1 MLKVLASYYQ
11 EKARISTLTI
21 PLEVFN
27 IVLCILAI
35 SIRKKKKRTLISTS
49 HIIRKV
55 TQSALKYKMPNYVC
69 NKNTHFTKIPFRGR
83 IKETSV

>member
-35 SIRKKKKRTLISTS
+35 SIRKKKK
-49 HIIRKV
+49 
-55 TQSALKYKMPNYVC
+55 
-69 NKNTHFTKIPFRGR
+69 KNIDLNLTYYTKSNS
-83 IKETSV
+83 KCT